1 MSWLEELS
9 ELERRAQARRA
20 ELAPQVASVE
30 SLLAEFDEVNQ
41 LLDRLSRQRA
51 GEPPVSEPASEP
63 PAATV
68 TTKPARR
75 AIRKP
80 AARKPRPTRPAG
92 RKSAAGA
99 SPARKPAAAASS
111 ARKPAASATAARQA
125 ASESGLAKPAA
136 SRSRRSAARP
146 GERERQLLELVT
158 ARPGITVSQVAGELD
173 VDATGLY
180 GIVRR
185 LEGKGRLSKDGTG
198 LTITSATTGA
208 IAAAGAA

>member
-51 GEPPVSEPASEP
+51 GEAPVSEPKSEP

-68 TTKPARR
+68 TAKPARR
-75 AIRKP
+75 ATRKP
-80 AARKPRPTRPAG
+80 AARKPRPTRPAA
-92 RKSAAGA
+92 RKAAAGA
-99 SPARKPAAAASS
+99 SPARKTNAAASS
-111 ARKPAASATAARQA
+111 ARTPAASATAARRA
-125 ASESGLAKPAA
+125 ASGSAPAKPAP
-136 SRSRRSAARP
+136 SRGRRNAARP
-146 GERERQLLELVT
+146 GERERQLLELVA
-158 ARPGITVSQVAGELD
+158 ARPGITVSQVAGELG

-185 LEGKGRLSKDGTG
+185 LQGKGRLRKDGPA
-198 LTITSATTGA
+198 LTIISAATET

>member
-51 GEPPVSEPASEP
+51 GEPPVGEP
-63 PAATV
+63 PAVTV

-75 AIRKP
+75 ATRKP

-92 RKSAAGA
+92 RRAAAGVT
-99 SPARKPAAAASS
+99 PARKPAAAASS
-111 ARKPAASATAARQA
+111 ARKPAASATAARQP
-125 ASESGLAKPAA
+125 ASESGPARPAA

-146 GERERQLLELVT
+146 GERERQLLELVA
-158 ARPGITVSQVAGELD
+158 ARPGVTVSQVAGELG

-185 LEGKGRLSKDGTG
+185 LQGKGRLSKDGTG
-198 LTITSATTGA
+198 LTITSAPTEA
-208 IAAAGAA
+208 IAAAGAT

>member
-30 SLLAEFDEVNQ
+30 SMLAEFDELNQ

-51 GEPPVSEPASEP
+51 AEPPVSEPKSEP

-68 TTKPARR
+68 ATKPARR
-75 AIRKP
+75 STRKP
-80 AARKPRPTRPAG
+80 AARKPRPTRPAA

-99 SPARKPAAAASS
+99 SPARKPDAAASS
-111 ARKPAASATAARQA
+111 ARKPANSATAARQTA
-125 ASESGLAKPAA
+125 GESALAKPAA
-136 SRSRRSAARP
+136 RRGRRSAARP
-146 GERERQLLELVT
+146 GERERQLLELVA
-158 ARPGITVSQVAGELD
+158 ARPGITVSQVAGELG

-185 LEGKGRLSKDGTG
+185 LQGKGRLSKDGPG
-198 LTITSATTGA
+198 LTITSAATEA